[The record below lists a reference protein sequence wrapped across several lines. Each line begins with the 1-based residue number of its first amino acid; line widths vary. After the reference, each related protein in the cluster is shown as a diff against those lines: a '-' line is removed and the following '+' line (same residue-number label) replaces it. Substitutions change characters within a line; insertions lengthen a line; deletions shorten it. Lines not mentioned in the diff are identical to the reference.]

1 QKVSSDDAAAVSQQL
16 YSLVNAHLGNTSTSE
31 DEEIESAS
39 SEEASDVAVAEAEQT
54 SENEEVVALT
64 EDQCIELKSLKKP
77 VALGDINYCQI
88 YGIDVL
94 DQSDTSIQKAQI
106 KSRQDAL
113 KQTFEAY
120 NQNQFINDEAF
131 KALWLKHKDEI
142 EQALPKQR
150 NPITIDVALDD

>member
-1 QKVSSDDAAAVSQQL
+1 M

-64 EDQCIELKSLKKP
+64 EDQCIELKSLKT
-77 VALGDINYCQI
+77 GRFRDINYCQI

-94 DQSDTSIQKAQI
+94 DQSDTSIQKR
-106 KSRQDAL
+106 KSSLVRTL
-113 KQTFEAY
+113 
-120 NQNQFINDEAF
+120 
-131 KALWLKHKDEI
+131 
-142 EQALPKQR
+142 
-150 NPITIDVALDD
+150 

>member
-1 QKVSSDDAAAVSQQL
+1 M

-94 DQSDTSIQKAQI
+94 DQSDTSIQKR
-106 KSRQDAL
+106 KSSLVRTL
-113 KQTFEAY
+113 
-120 NQNQFINDEAF
+120 
-131 KALWLKHKDEI
+131 
-142 EQALPKQR
+142 
-150 NPITIDVALDD
+150 